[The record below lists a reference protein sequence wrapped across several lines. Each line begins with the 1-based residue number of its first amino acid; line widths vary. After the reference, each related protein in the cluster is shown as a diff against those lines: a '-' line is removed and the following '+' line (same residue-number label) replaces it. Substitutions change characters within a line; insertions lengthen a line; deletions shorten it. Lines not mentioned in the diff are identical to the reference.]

1 MAALEI
7 TPEPQPSW
15 RARLPQLSGAG
26 VTLRELQ
33 RSDAAALYEIVRSP
47 EVARYTWSPPST
59 VEAFERFIEW
69 TETERANGKYVCFGV
84 VPAGKTA
91 AAGLFEL
98 RQLQPNFFR
107 AELGF
112 FIDPS
117 LHGTGLFPRAASLL
131 VNFARDVLGVH
142 RIEARASVDNVRGNA
157 ALRKI
162 GAYKEGVLRAAF
174 VRNGQYVDQNLWA
187 LFASATAP
195 TGTHKLGRRLVRP
208 RVVARK
214 AHS

>member
-7 TPEPQPSW
+7 TQDDPASW
-15 RARLPQLSGAG
+15 RAGLPQLINGA

-33 RSDAAALYEIVRSP
+33 RSDAAGLYRVVRSP
-47 EVARYTWSPPST
+47 EVARYTWPPPT
-59 VEAFERFIEW
+59 NIEAFERFIEW
-69 TETERANGKYVCFGV
+69 TWAERAHGKYVCFGI
-84 VPAGKTA
+84 VPVGSTS

-117 LHGTGLFPRAASLL
+117 LHGTGIFVGAASLL

-142 RIEARASVDNVRGNA
+142 RLEARASVDNVRGNA
-157 ALRKI
+157 ALGKI
-162 GAYKEGVLRAAF
+162 GARNEGVLRAAF
-174 VRNGQYVDQNLWA
+174 VRDRQYVDQNLWA
-187 LFASATAP
+187 II
-195 TGTHKLGRRLVRP
+195 TGLDGVP
-208 RVVARK
+208 RNNRTDPF
-214 AHS
+214 SR